1 MKDVLIRLCAAI
13 FALLFA
19 GPANALEGSRHLY
32 PAPQAQRAVLSIHA
46 ATDIDA
52 MEPLI
57 LDFQKMAPD
66 IAVEYVEYVTNDLY
80 NDADKACGE
89 GKALG
94 DIYLSSSVDQLV
106 KLAND
111 GCATP
116 HISPQTQS
124 VASWANWRDE
134 VFGFTFEPSV
144 FVYNS
149 NLVPAE
155 DVPRTHVELAD
166 LLRRKLDFYRG
177 RIGTYDLRQSGIGY
191 LLAFYDAKQTTTV
204 YGRLLESMSR
214 ADAAVRCCNSEVLQ
228 QVASGNFYIG
238 YNILGSY
245 AYAEHKRNP
254 QLKIVLPRDYT
265 LILSRGALIPKYTA
279 HGDLGARFL
288 DYLLSPR
295 GQTVAREKAF
305 FFSEKGPLP
314 PDVDGPLTLV
324 QSGIARPIRIGPE
337 LLAAQDHAQR
347 ERFIADWSNLII
359 SGGKAMR

>member
-1 MKDVLIRLCAAI
+1 MKTMAIRFSAVAVAVI
-13 FALLFA
+13 IA
-19 GPANALEGSRHLY
+19 GSASALEGSRHVF
-32 PAPQAQRAVLSIHA
+32 PAQQHERNVLSIHA

-57 LDFQKMAPD
+57 LDFQKTAPD

-80 NDADKACGE
+80 NEADKACRDGS
-89 GKALG
+89 ALG

-111 GCATP
+111 GCATR
-116 HISPQTQS
+116 HRSPVTQS
-124 VASWANWRDE
+124 VAPWANWRDE

-149 NLVPAE
+149 DVVPAE

-166 LLRRKLDFYRG
+166 LLRRKLDFYHG

-191 LLAFYDAKQTTTV
+191 LLAFYDARQTTTV

-214 ADAAVRCCNSEVLQ
+214 AGAAVRCCNSEVLQ
-228 QVASGNFYIG
+228 QVSSGNFYIG

-254 QLKIVLPRDYT
+254 QLEIVLPRDYT
-265 LILSRGALIPKYTA
+265 LILSRGALIPKHAA

-288 DYLLSPR
+288 GYLLSAR
-295 GQTVAREKAF
+295 GQEIAREKAF

-314 PDVDGPLTLV
+314 LDVDGPLALV
-324 QSGIARPIRIGPE
+324 ESGIARPIRIGPE

-359 SGGKAMR
+359 GQGKTGR

>member
-1 MKDVLIRLCAAI
+1 MKNIWIRFC
-13 FALLFA
+13 ALLAAFLAA
-19 GPANALEGSRHLY
+19 GTANALEGSRHLY
-32 PAPQAQRAVLSIHA
+32 PAPQTERDVLSIHA
-46 ATDIDA
+46 ATDVAA

-57 LDFQKMAPD
+57 LDFQKMSPD
-66 IAVEYVEYVTNDLY
+66 TAVEYVEYVTNDLY
-80 NDADKACGE
+80 NDAEKACRNGA
-89 GKALG
+89 ALG

-111 GCATP
+111 GCAIS
-116 HISPQTQS
+116 HRSPQIES

-149 NLVPAE
+149 NFVPAA
-155 DVPRTHVELAD
+155 DVARTHVELAD
-166 LLRRKLDFYRG
+166 LLRHKLDFYRG

-245 AYAEHKRNP
+245 AYAEQKRNP

-265 LILSRGALIPKYTA
+265 LILSRGALIPKNTA
-279 HGDLGARFL
+279 RGYLGARFL

-295 GQTVAREKAF
+295 GQAVAREKAF

-314 PDVDGPLTLV
+314 LDVDGPLTLV
-324 QSGIARPIRIGPE
+324 ESGIARPIRIGPE
-337 LLAAQDHAQR
+337 LLAAQDQAQR

-359 SGGKAMR
+359 HGGNAMR

>member
-1 MKDVLIRLCAAI
+1 MKQMLIHLCAMMV
-13 FALLFA
+13 ALSSA
-19 GPANALEGSRHLY
+19 GPADALEGSRHLF
-32 PAPQAQRAVLSIHA
+32 PAQQPQRDVLSIHA

-66 IAVEYVEYVTNDLY
+66 IAVQYVEYVTNDLY
-80 NDADKACGE
+80 NDADRACRE
-89 GKALG
+89 GTALG

-116 HISPQTQS
+116 HQSPQTQS

-149 NLVPAE
+149 DMVPAE
-155 DVPRTHVELAD
+155 DVARTHVELAD

-214 ADAAVRCCNSEVLQ
+214 ADATVRCCNSEVLQ

-245 AYAEHKRNP
+245 AYAEYKRNP
-254 QLKIVLPRDYT
+254 QLKIVVPRDYT
-265 LILSRGALIPKYTA
+265 LILSRGALIPKNA
-279 HGDLGARFL
+279 VRGNLGARFL

-295 GQTVAREKAF
+295 GRAIAREKAF
-305 FFSEKGPLP
+305 FFSESGPLP

-347 ERFIADWSNLII
+347 ARFIADWTNLII
-359 SGGKAMR
+359 GGGKAMR